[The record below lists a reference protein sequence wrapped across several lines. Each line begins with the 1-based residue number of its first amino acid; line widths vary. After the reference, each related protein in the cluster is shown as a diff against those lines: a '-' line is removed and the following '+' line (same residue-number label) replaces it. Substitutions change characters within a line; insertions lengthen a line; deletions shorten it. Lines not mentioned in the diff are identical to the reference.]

1 MQNWFFKNSGSH
13 VSHVDGMAHVLNSS
27 AGQEWA
33 EKLDTYMRL
42 SMIYP
47 IVSFIIL
54 GMIESRLM
62 INLYYSVH

>member
-1 MQNWFFKNSGSH
+1 
-13 VSHVDGMAHVLNSS
+13 MAHVLNSS

-54 GMIESRLM
+54 GMIESMLI
-62 INLYYSVH
+62 INLYYPVH